1 METER
6 FEPLVTS
13 KEVKT
18 RVSQSIWFQGLFTF
32 NKKSFPASN
41 DTSKLFKT
49 SFIAFPRD
57 VFSFCVYNG
66 YFVVNVAWR
75 KLLSNTHTH
84 IVQEK
89 KHLLFV
95 HMKRKL
101 TQIYLSR

>member
-13 KEVKT
+13 KEVKP

-32 NKKSFPASN
+32 NKKSLPASN

-57 VFSFCVYNG
+57 VFSFCIYNG
-66 YFVVNVAWR
+66 YFVVNVGVE
-75 KLLSNTHTH
+75 KITLEHTHT
-84 IVQEK
+84 
-89 KHLLFV
+89 LFI
-95 HMKRKL
+95 MKRKL
-101 TQIYLSR
+101 THSYLSR

>member
-13 KEVKT
+13 KEVKP

-32 NKKSFPASN
+32 NKKSLPASN

-57 VFSFCVYNG
+57 VFSFCIYNG
-66 YFVVNVAWR
+66 YFVVNVGVE
-75 KLLSNTHTH
+75 KITLEHTHTH
-84 IVQEK
+84 CSRK

-95 HMKRKL
+95 HMKRKP